1 MPYPTVFLR
10 PRRKRD
16 FVSIGQAAKRGFGLA
31 GAGKHLGV
39 NHSTVSRRLGQIEQH
54 LGTRL
59 FERGRARY
67 RLTPCGVEM
76 VSLAERM
83 FQEIIGFERRA
94 SGQDMRPS
102 GELRVTTSDVLL
114 RHLLSAVLVTFRR
127 AYPEITL
134 DIVVSNQRLDLRKR
148 DADVAVRATYDSPE
162 PLTGTNIARVG
173 WAVFGA
179 ASLADEPFDPVRDGG
194 RSDWLAF
201 AGGLSIAPV
210 TKWLQEHVGK
220 TRIVYK
226 ANTIVG
232 LGEAAAGGVGLVLL
246 PCYIGVTV
254 PGLAQLTPPLPD
266 LDSDLWLITHRDLR
280 NNTRVRTFVD
290 FCADEVAR
298 WRNTLEGTAPAGPVR

>member
-148 DADVAVRATYDSPE
+148 DADVACGRPMTARSRSRAPTLRAWAGRYLE
-162 PLTGTNIARVG
+162 PL
-173 WAVFGA
+173 
-179 ASLADEPFDPVRDGG
+179 
-194 RSDWLAF
+194 
-201 AGGLSIAPV
+201 
-210 TKWLQEHVGK
+210 
-220 TRIVYK
+220 
-226 ANTIVG
+226 
-232 LGEAAAGGVGLVLL
+232 
-246 PCYIGVTV
+246 
-254 PGLAQLTPPLPD
+254 
-266 LDSDLWLITHRDLR
+266 
-280 NNTRVRTFVD
+280 
-290 FCADEVAR
+290 R
-298 WRNTLEGTAPAGPVR
+298 WRTNRLTRCATVGAPIGSLSPVACRSRP